1 MPTATLWCPAYA
13 LPSAEAAQRARQG
26 MEALAGATGLDWIAA
41 PSCERLG
48 YPSTWPDARLRQAE
62 LASLWGSD
70 ILVAARGGY
79 GCIHLADQILAWP
92 GPAPGLIGYS
102 DLTVLHA
109 LWHRRGWGET
119 IYGFMPAT
127 PYGRRSLAS
136 TAALVRG
143 EGLDLGPASV
153 PGPTAIRPGRALG
166 TCFAACV
173 RVLSGLCGTGLQPD
187 LGGCILAL
195 EDVDER
201 VYRLDRDLEQL
212 HRSGTLAGI
221 RGLVLGTLSA
231 TEPAGYA
238 GPDRLALA
246 RTWSERLDVPCLF
259 GLPFGHDQDPIS
271 LANGRATTLTVDAE
285 GGWSLVQAGLPA
297 PPWPRRS

>member
-13 LPSAEAAQRARQG
+13 LPSAAAALRAREG
-26 MEALAGATGLDWIAA
+26 MDALARATGLDWVAG
-41 PSCERLG
+41 PSCEYLG
-48 YPSTWPDARLRQAE
+48 SPSTWPDAPRRQAE
-62 LASLWGSD
+62 IASLWSSD
-70 ILVAARGGY
+70 VLIAARGGY
-79 GCIHLADQILAWP
+79 GCIHLADQILELP

-127 PYGRRSLAS
+127 PCGQRSLTS
-136 TAALVRG
+136 TAALIRG
-143 EGLDLGPASV
+143 EGQDLGPDSV
-153 PGPTAIRPGRALG
+153 PGPTSIRPGQALG

-173 RVLSGLCGTGLQPD
+173 RVLSGLCGTDLQPD
-187 LGGCILAL
+187 LTGCILAL

-221 RGLVLGTLSA
+221 RGLVFGTLTA

-238 GPDRLALA
+238 GPDRLALV
-246 RTWSERLDVPCLF
+246 RTWAERLAVPCLF
-259 GLPFGHDQDPIS
+259 GLPFGHEQDPIS
-271 LANGRATTLTVDAE
+271 LANGRETRLTVGTD
-285 GGWSLVQAGLPA
+285 GSWSLVQARLPA